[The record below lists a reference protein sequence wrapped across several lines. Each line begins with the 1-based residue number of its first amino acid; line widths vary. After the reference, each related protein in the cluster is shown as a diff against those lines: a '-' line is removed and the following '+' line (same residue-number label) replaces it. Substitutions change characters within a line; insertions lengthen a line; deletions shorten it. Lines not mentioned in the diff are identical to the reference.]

1 MTNYEK
7 LTQTFPNI
15 PDHSGLDIWGD
26 FWDEEYQEPK
36 EGNND
41 DLTKESMR
49 KNGLPSALN

>member
-15 PDHSGLDIWGD
+15 TDNSGLDMWGE

-36 EGNND
+36 EGND
-41 DLTKESMR
+41 EGVTKESI
-49 KNGLPSALN
+49 GG